1 VAVSLRP
8 IPAPL
13 IAIEGIDGGGKSTQ
27 ARRLVATLCG
37 LGFDARYTK
46 EPTDGPFGRRLRQ
59 SASTGRLPVQEEMA
73 LFLSDRR
80 EHVRD
85 ELDPWRASGVIGVID
100 RYFYSSVAYQ
110 GVRGLD
116 PAEILAANVAFA
128 PVPDLLVVLDIDTSD
143 GLARVQ
149 GRGQPDEFERF
160 DLLDASA
167 RLFRR
172 MGGLRLDALA
182 PADDVAAIVLDRA
195 WRVALA
201 GRLPG
206 AVHASLSHLAW
217 SHPYPPPILAE
228 GPPAPPLDEDIA
240 GA

>member
-1 VAVSLRP
+1 VAVPLRP

-13 IAIEGIDGGGKSTQ
+13 IAIEGIDGGGKTTQ
-27 ARRLVATLCG
+27 ARRLVTALCG

-46 EPTDGPFGRRLRQ
+46 EPTDGPHGREIRR
-59 SASTGRLPVQEEMA
+59 SATTGRLPVEEEMA
-73 LFLSDRR
+73 LFLADRR

-85 ELDPWRASGVIGVID
+85 ELTPWRGAGVIGVID

-116 PAEILAANVAFA
+116 AAEILSANVAFA

-149 GRGQPDEFERF
+149 GRGQPDAFERF

-172 MGGLRLDALA
+172 MGGLRLDARA
-182 PADDVAAIVLDRA
+182 SEDDLAAILLDRV

-201 GRLPG
+201 GRLPD
-206 AVHASLSHLAW
+206 AAHAALAHLAW
-217 SHPYPPPILAE
+217 DRPYDPPILAE
-228 GPPAPPLDEDIA
+228 GPPAPPLA
-240 GA
+240 PG